1 MFWSGKKAVTLG
13 LADRTGDLRLVLREK
28 FGEKVRLKVFSTEK
42 SFFGKRGV
50 GIGGAAG
57 SSLAETLFAELDE
70 RARWD
75 RYRL

>member
-1 MFWSGKKAVTLG
+1 VTLG

-28 FGEKVRLKVFSTEK
+28 FGEKVRLKVFSTER

-50 GIGGAAG
+50 GISGADGAALVAG
-57 SSLAETLFAELDE
+57 LIAELED
-70 RARWD
+70 RALWD